1 VNHLKI
7 IYCALI
13 CLYAWGTLAQR
24 APDYNLLHDWAA
36 HPRKNDAADT
46 VHAAFKNEQRD
57 SAVDVFFIHP
67 TSYTHNL
74 RTSPW
79 TADLDDAALNAAT
92 DSGAILNQASIF
104 NARGRVFAPRYR
116 QAHLKAFFLTRN
128 PKSAEALEL
137 AYADVKAAF
146 EYYLK
151 HENNGRPIVIAAH
164 SQGTRHAV
172 RLLKEFF
179 DGRPLQ
185 QQLVCAYLV
194 GWTVMKD
201 DFKHITLSTS
211 PEQTGCY
218 VTWRSMK
225 TGYIDKYSKHGKGRI
240 TCSNPIT
247 WNTAVGK
254 TNRSQHRGA
263 MKGNL
268 TQFYPNLVEVQVN
281 VEFGLLWVNAG
292 NGEMGNNSR
301 MKNYHIGDYNLF
313 YADVRFNVSQRVNAF
328 LNR

>member
-1 VNHLKI
+1 MLLWVIANTI
-7 IYCALI
+7 F
-13 CLYAWGTLAQR
+13 AQR
-24 APDYNLLHDWAA
+24 APDYSNLHDWAA
-36 HPRKNDAADT
+36 HPWKTDAADT
-46 VHAAFKNEQRD
+46 IHATFKDEPRD

-74 RTSPW
+74 RTSHW
-79 TADLDDAALNAAT
+79 NGNLDDEEVNAGT
-92 DSGAILNQASIF
+92 DNGAILNQASIF
-104 NARGRVFAPRYR
+104 NARARVFAPRYR

-128 PKSAEALEL
+128 PKSTDALEL

-151 HENNGRPIVIAAH
+151 HENKGRPVIIASH

-172 RLLKEFF
+172 RLLQEYF
-179 DGRPLQ
+179 DGKPLQ

-201 DFKHITLSTS
+201 DFKYIQLSTS

-225 TGYIDKYSKHGKGRI
+225 TGYIDKYSKKGKGRI

-247 WNTAVGK
+247 WKTDAGK
-254 TNRSQHRGA
+254 TQRTQHRGA

-268 TQFYPNLVEVQVN
+268 TQFYPQLVEVEVN
-281 VEFGLLWVNAG
+281 TEFGLLWVNVG
-292 NGEMGNNSR
+292 NGEMGNNKK
-301 MKNYHIGDYNLF
+301 MVNYHVGDYNLF
-313 YADVRFNVSQRVNAF
+313 YADVRYNVNQRINTF
-328 LNR
+328 LKR